1 MEKMVKKGEFVP
13 MSNRDILFE
22 ERLLLESLTLDTY
35 FMDTTVMD
43 ALTIRAICPMQRDSM
58 LGLSTVCSVKV
69 KNTLP
74 FLKWWRVF
82 CSSQEENLKKQRKR
96 VSEILFSCDK
106 IIEKIFTRKE
116 LIKLKQFCAVFSP
129 SCFFLFRSVPTR

>member
-1 MEKMVKKGEFVP
+1 

-43 ALTIRAICPMQRDSM
+43 HP
-58 LGLSTVCSVKV
+58 GLSARCKGFDAAGYQPSAQLKV

-82 CSSQEENLKKQRKR
+82 CSSQEENLKKQRKGCR
-96 VSEILFSCDK
+96 NF
-106 IIEKIFTRKE
+106 IF
-116 LIKLKQFCAVFSP
+116 LVIK
-129 SCFFLFRSVPTR
+129 

>member
-43 ALTIRAICPMQRDSM
+43 ALTIQGYLPDAKDSM
-58 LGLSTVCSVKV
+58 LRVINRLLS
-69 KNTLP
+69 
-74 FLKWWRVF
+74 
-82 CSSQEENLKKQRKR
+82 
-96 VSEILFSCDK
+96 
-106 IIEKIFTRKE
+106 
-116 LIKLKQFCAVFSP
+116 
-129 SCFFLFRSVPTR
+129 